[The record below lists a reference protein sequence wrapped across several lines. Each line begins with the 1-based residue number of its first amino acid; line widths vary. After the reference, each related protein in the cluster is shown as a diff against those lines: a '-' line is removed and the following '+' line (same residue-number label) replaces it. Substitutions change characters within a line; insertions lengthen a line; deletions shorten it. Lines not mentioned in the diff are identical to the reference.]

1 MAAET
6 QWSCPMCR
14 SADDEVAY
22 VTPCMHQLCLGCVLR
37 WAKRRSSCP
46 LCRQTV
52 NTVVFSV
59 WSEHDF
65 LEMDL
70 PEPSDPSADSDQD
83 EQEAA
88 ELMRRNYVAAL
99 QPQVWA
105 GLFRSSREIMEPL
118 LSWVNEVLQGPFW
131 WELAMAQGTIVTAL
145 CRHGLDQEALVREL
159 RPFLRD
165 QTATF
170 VRQLMDVA
178 AERCSERVLR
188 QLPLLQSPAAQ
199 QQDDSPADT
208 PGPTASPGGPA
219 APSPP
224 AQEEPPEEL
233 GQAVAG
239 PSTAAQGRDRSPGE
253 PRRAPKR
260 RASVPSTSAAH
271 KRPRHRRQ

>member
-6 QWSCPMCR
+6 EWSCPMCR

-188 QLPLLQSPAAQ
+188 QGAAPRRGGPVSPAPLQ
-199 QQDDSPADT
+199 PTRGHDT
-208 PGPTASPGGPA
+208 GDTTEEGPGSQLKGHGDYDI
-219 APSPP
+219 SH
-224 AQEEPPEEL
+224 
-233 GQAVAG
+233 V
-239 PSTAAQGRDRSPGE
+239 
-253 PRRAPKR
+253 
-260 RASVPSTSAAH
+260 H
-271 KRPRHRRQ
+271 KRQRQPERYPCKHRGSRQRTVTSPSDGL